1 MTMMPSI
8 TKMTMLM
15 IFEALKLLS
24 KQQAKLRTSPML
36 NTRKM
41 LLERPLYAFSY
52 TAAIEHILA
61 KYDNYKYLRYFENF
75 LLEKLALIYECLTF
89 QSLIFVLD
97 MKKKFDPL
105 RYLLHCQSSSE
116 KVKRSFDFQL

>member
-1 MTMMPSI
+1 MMPSI
-8 TKMTMLM
+8 TKKTMLM

-41 LLERPLYAFSY
+41 LLERSY

-61 KYDNYKYLRYFENF
+61 KYDNYKYMIQT
-75 LLEKLALIYECLTF
+75 LI
-89 QSLIFVLD
+89 
-97 MKKKFDPL
+97 KKKLGIPT
-105 RYLLHCQSSSE
+105 
-116 KVKRSFDFQL
+116 

>member
-97 MKKKFDPL
+97 MEKNSN
-105 RYLLHCQSSSE
+105 LLGLLFLAG
-116 KVKRSFDFQL
+116 VDI